1 MPSAVNKIEELL
13 KDKPEHIG
21 LKVGVQSR
29 GWNSLSDTLEY
40 AQTEGDSEEE
50 AVQDVIPANALV
62 AINQLRAV

>member
-1 MPSAVNKIEELL
+1 M
-13 KDKPEHIG
+13 
-21 LKVGVQSR
+21 GVQRR
-29 GWNSLSDTLEY
+29 GCNSLSDTLEY